1 MAGFMRTRL
10 FIRDG
15 IRGGKEQM
23 TEMTA
28 KRAADQEEVS
38 NRIFTLPNLI
48 SAIRLCLVPIF
59 LVLLLNG
66 FNLAATLLY
75 AIAASTDWVDGQIAR
90 RTHQVSRLGQLLDP
104 AVDRILMISG
114 VVGLF
119 LVGRLP
125 LWIILIVIAR
135 DLLLLI
141 GGAYLL
147 KKWHTRVAV
156 IYPGKVATTL
166 LFVGFAALLLNWPV
180 LEGLGLVDFAWLPGF
195 SAEPYSWGIWFVY
208 AGLLLALATTVY
220 YVIAALGKIR
230 EAEAA
235 RETER

>member
-1 MAGFMRTRL
+1 MAL
-10 FIRDG
+10 
-15 IRGGKEQM
+15 
-23 TEMTA
+23 
-28 KRAADQEEVS
+28 KRSARQEEVS

-66 FNLAATLLY
+66 FDLAATLLY
-75 AIAASTDWVDGQIAR
+75 AIAAGTDWVDGQIAR

-125 LWIILIVIAR
+125 LWIIAVVVIR
-135 DLLLLI
+135 DLLLLC

-147 KKWHTRVAV
+147 KRWETRVAV

-166 LFVGFAALLLNWPV
+166 LFVGFAGLLLNWPV
-180 LEGLGLVDFAWLPGF
+180 LQGLGVVEFSWLPGF
-195 SAEPYSWGIWFVY
+195 SADPYSWGIWFVY
-208 AGLLLALATTVY
+208 AGLLLAVATTVY
-220 YVIAALGKIR
+220 YVVTALKKID
-230 EAEAA
+230 EAKAA
-235 RETER
+235 REAK